1 MNSDGK
7 SLMLQTTDDQ
17 VVTVNYYE
25 EIDSSLDGW
34 IEVHGFVKGKGI
46 ISGESY
52 YNLPSSITDNFGK

>member
-1 MNSDGK
+1 
-7 SLMLQTTDDQ
+7 MLQTTDDQ
-17 VVTVNYYE
+17 VVTVNYYD